1 MKFPKLKDLYKELI
15 KKESIKD
22 RILAGYEDE
31 EPDKEDNVYKKPS
44 QSNIS
49 PSGQFAQGF

>member
-1 MKFPKLKDLYKELI
+1 MKFPTLKHLFKELI
-15 KKESIKD
+15 NQESIKD
-22 RILAGYEDE
+22 RILAGYEDV

-49 PSGQFAQGF
+49 PSGQFSQAL